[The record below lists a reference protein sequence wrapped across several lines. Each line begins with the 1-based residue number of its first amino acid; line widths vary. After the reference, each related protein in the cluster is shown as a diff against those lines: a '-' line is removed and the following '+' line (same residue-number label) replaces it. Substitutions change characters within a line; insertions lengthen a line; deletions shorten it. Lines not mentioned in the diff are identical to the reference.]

1 LFFYNL
7 KSNFNTYLT
16 SNHFMKKNY
25 LSVAARQVMGATST
39 SGKEDVLHAT
49 KKQTWRLFLIAVI
62 ALFSFA
68 FMQAQTTLISPT
80 GDGGFEN
87 GVTLAANNWTAANS
101 SIDSWNLGTTPVVSA
116 GAGCAFI
123 SSTSGGSQTWT
134 YSQINTIQHMY
145 YDVTIPA
152 GESIVDFSFKWKAG
166 GEGSGASDWDN
177 LKVFWGTI
185 ATVVPVANAP
195 ISSTFQISGTGA
207 TSGMYKLSSSAYNT
221 STIALTGIP
230 GTTYRLVFSWKSDV
244 SDIANPPAALD
255 DISLI
260 SRAPVPA
267 NAPPITFSTT
277 SITEN
282 GMTINWVDDSTN
294 EANFRLYRSTDNVT
308 FTQIGANITST
319 SIATTGTAYS
329 SVQTG
334 LSAGTL
340 YYYRIVAILEAES
353 IFLTG
358 SATTLSGA
366 TYYWTGLTGGLWNT
380 YSNWNTA
387 ADGTGTAP
395 TAWATPDT
403 HIIDGAGTTPGGDL
417 SISVDILSF
426 TIGQI
431 FITSNTNL
439 TLASSAA
446 TSRTI
451 TISGGPN
458 QDFIVENG
466 STLNLTNASNAVGFA
481 FSGDGNTGT
490 IAGIY
495 VASGSTSNRIT
506 TTGGTGTL
514 VTVTST
520 GNITSNLNSSSGGIS
535 GNATSLL
542 FQNGSNWTHQN
553 STTVNYIPN
562 ATWEANATATLNGNT
577 TGTGLT
583 SSSLSLGNLLV
594 NSTLSTATLSAFT
607 SNVRTIQGNLTI
619 NSTGT
624 GRFRATTSGVLTING
639 DLVVNAGIFDVGSSS
654 SGGVVVK
661 GTTTVAAGAT
671 LDVNTKTLVNEG
683 NMVNNGAVLSSETT
697 TTSQI
702 NFFGT
707 TTPQTLSGTGTF
719 TGRISSL
726 GVSNPAG
733 LTISTPVLTQRVNL
747 FTGAVTGSGNITI
760 GTGLALAGVVQ
771 IGTANNTNSGGS
783 FDAAPVFNLGTGPG
797 VLLYLGEITP
807 RTTGFEVPPTRSVN
821 TLILDNANGLTIAGG
836 TIEVTAGLTLTNGII
851 TATSANHIIHGSAIA
866 AGTLTGGSATSFI
879 SGPIVRTIND
889 ANAASNYILFPVGIA
904 GAYTPI
910 AIAPTTTSAS
920 KFSAEAFG
928 LNAGTADSSIIGLS
942 ATSRFEALPVSGTFT
957 DINVRLSDAGI
968 VALNIPV
975 QAPAAA
981 GVYASAFGSTATFD
995 AGPPVT
1001 LTSNFPVTSANYT
1014 GFLSY
1019 ANSNACAGTPTPGA
1033 TTATA
1038 NGLCLGQS
1046 TTLGITTIPVGSG
1059 VTYQWQSSTD
1069 GATYTDITGAI
1080 GFTYDAT
1087 PAAATFYVCN
1097 VTCATGSV
1105 SGLSTPVQITFSNS
1119 VTATIPAALC
1129 GTGAATLDA
1138 TPSAGATI
1146 NWYAAATG
1154 GAVLASGNSFTTPS
1168 INATTT
1174 YFASAASASAGT
1186 IALGAGAT
1194 ASTSVGASFFPGFWG
1209 GAKTQYI
1216 IRASELTDA
1225 GFAAGAISSLGF
1237 EPTTAGQTYQG
1248 FSVSLGLTTNTVT
1261 TTTFISSGLS
1271 QVYLGMLADDGYLP
1285 VANAVNTLAFGTG
1298 TGSASVFNW
1307 DGTSNVV
1314 VSISWSRVPSAST
1327 AVSSSLKVDNVG
1339 FDAAAHRQRDG
1350 LTPAAMLAE
1359 TIASS
1364 TSSNRPRFFINGQVL
1379 CESARVPVVA
1389 TVTSPPALTLSAST
1403 VAICEGDATAVITV
1417 TSTVS
1422 DYDTYVIAPTTGVTG
1437 NQTSGWVFNPSA
1449 STTYTLTATQ
1459 TSGSLCATTITFDV
1473 AVNPLPSVMTIAPAT
1488 AAVCTDAI
1496 QSLVVSGGTLSNV
1509 SILSENFNDT
1519 TNNWTTANNS
1529 TGNAPAAIAWTLR
1542 NNGFNSFSSNDA
1554 SQFYLSDNDAG
1565 GSGSTANTALTSP
1578 SFSTLNF
1585 ANVNASFWHNFRAS
1599 GVAKVEYSVNGGTSW
1614 ITVQTF
1620 TSTTGA
1626 PTAFAQQ
1633 NIALPAGA
1641 LNQANVQV
1649 RFKYDTTSWE
1659 YYWALDNVSVT
1670 GTQNQLITWSPATN
1684 LFTDAAATVAYVA
1697 NANAT
1702 TVYFKTSTAGVN
1714 NYIATATSGANCSV
1728 TATTAITAVDCAIPY
1743 ANLQFPGAATITNCE
1758 SQTFYAKVY
1767 KAGVTEASGPDAGI
1781 QAWIGRNTANT
1792 DPATWSESSWQ
1803 LATYTGQ
1810 AGNDDE
1816 YQVTFGPSVA
1826 GTYFVASRFVFA
1838 PGTFVYGG
1846 FTSAGGGIWDGTTNV
1861 SAVLTVGDSPA
1872 PTAAAQSFCN
1882 AGTVADLVAAGA
1894 VLQWYAV
1901 ATGGT
1906 ALAGTTVLATGAY
1919 YVSQTVNGCESARAS
1934 VSVTVNTTAAPTAAA
1949 QTICNAGTVADLV
1962 AAGAGLQWYAAA
1974 TGGTALAGTTVL
1986 ATGDYYV
1993 SQTVNGC
2000 ESARVTVSITVTTV
2014 ATPTGSPN
2022 QTILGS
2028 VASDVTIEDI
2038 VVTGAGIVWYAT
2050 SADALAGTNPIA
2062 AGTQLVDGSTYYAVS
2077 VVGACRSAALAVT
2090 INVTLNLESFD
2101 LSALKYYPNPVLD
2114 VFTVRYSRNITAI
2127 EVYDLSGRK
2136 VIGNKTNTAIV
2147 SVNMSGLA
2155 ASVYVVKVFSED
2167 QTAEFKIVKM

>member
-1 LFFYNL
+1 
-7 KSNFNTYLT
+7 
-16 SNHFMKKNY
+16 MKKNY

-334 LSAGTL
+334 LSAGTI

-353 IFLTG
+353 IPLTG

-417 SISVDILSF
+417 SISVDIVSF

-654 SGGVVVK
+654 SGEVVVK

-683 NMVNNGAVLSSETT
+683 NMVNNGAVLSSETG
-697 TTSQI
+697 TSSRI
-702 NFFGT
+702 SFIGT

-719 TGRISSL
+719 TGRISDL
-726 GVSNPAG
+726 TVSNPAG
-733 LTISTPVLTQRVNL
+733 LILSTPVLTQRVNL
-747 FTGAVTGSGNITI
+747 FTGPVTGSGNITI

-836 TIEVTAGLTLTNGII
+836 TIEVTAGLTLANGII

-889 ANAASNYILFPVGIA
+889 ANASSNYILFPVGIA

-920 KFSAEAFG
+920 KFSAEAFNV
-928 LNAGTADSSIIGLS
+928 NAGTVDPSIIGLS

-1046 TTLGITTIPVGSG
+1046 TTLGITIIPVGSG

-1379 CESARVPVVA
+1379 CESARVLVVA
-1389 TVTSPPALTLSAST
+1389 TVTPPPALTLSAST

-1473 AVNPLPSVMTIAPAT
+1473 TVNPLPSVMTIAPAT
-1488 AAVCTDAI
+1488 ATVCTDAI

-1585 ANVNASFWHNFRAS
+1585 ANVNVSFWHNFRAS
-1599 GVAKVEYSVNGGTSW
+1599 GVVKVEYSVNGGTSW

-1872 PTAAAQSFCN
+1872 PTA
-1882 AGTVADLVAAGA
+1882 V
-1894 VLQWYAV
+1894 
-1901 ATGGT
+1901 
-1906 ALAGTTVLATGAY
+1906 
-1919 YVSQTVNGCESARAS
+1919 
-1934 VSVTVNTTAAPTAAA
+1934 A

>member
-1 LFFYNL
+1 
-7 KSNFNTYLT
+7 
-16 SNHFMKKNY
+16 MKKNY

-207 TSGMYKLSSSAYNT
+207 ISGMYKLSSSAYNT

-334 LSAGTL
+334 LSAGTI

-353 IFLTG
+353 IPLTG

-395 TAWATPDT
+395 TAWATSDT

-417 SISVDILSF
+417 SISVDIVSF

-431 FITSNTNL
+431 FITSNTDV
-439 TLASSAA
+439 TLFSSA
-446 TSRTI
+446 TTTRTI
-451 TISGGPN
+451 TISGGPG
-458 QDFIVENG
+458 QDFILENG
-466 STLNLTNASNAVGFA
+466 SSLNLNSNLTTSSAVAFA
-481 FSGDGNTGT
+481 FAGSGNTGT
-490 IAGIY
+490 IAGTCI
-495 VASGSTSNRIT
+495 ASGSIANTIN

-607 SNVRTIQGNLTI
+607 SNFRTIQGNLTI

-889 ANAASNYILFPVGIA
+889 ANASSNYILFPVGIA

-1216 IRASELTDA
+1216 IRASELTAA

-1389 TVTSPPALTLSAST
+1389 TVTPPPALTLSAST
-1403 VAICEGDATAVITV
+1403 AAICEGDATAAITV

-1473 AVNPLPSVMTIAPAT
+1473 TVNPLPSVMTIAPAT

-1585 ANVNASFWHNFRAS
+1585 ANVNVSFWHNFRAS

-1649 RFKYDTTSWE
+1649 RFKYDTTGWE
-1659 YYWALDNVSVT
+1659 YHWALDNVSVT

-1702 TVYFKTSTAGVN
+1702 TVYFKSSTAGVN

-1894 VLQWYAV
+1894 GLQWYAV

-1962 AAGAGLQWYAAA
+1962 AAGAGLQWYAVA

-2167 QTAEFKIVKM
+2167 QTAEFKIVKI